1 MHLVDKLQDEA
12 AAAVSVETLTHFN
25 QHHILNPSFNKVQTS
40 CWETHPTVLSQF
52 SQGLFTDQILYSFL
66 YINSALF
73 FSSSVCIGV
82 VNTEQIPDTFLK
94 TETYGKKWK
103 ISCFAV
109 KLQKKP
115 DSKNVHFSTVF

>member
-25 QHHILNPSFNKVQTS
+25 QHHILNPSFNKVQTC

-52 SQGLFTDQILYSFL
+52 SQGLFTDQILISLYKLSSFL
-66 YINSALF
+66 FRLC
-73 FSSSVCIGV
+73 VHRCL
-82 VNTEQIPDTFLK
+82 NTEQIPDTFLK
-94 TETYGKKWK
+94 TETYVKKWK

-115 DSKNVHFSTVF
+115 DVHLRMKVF